1 MISFDHQGRRSKY
14 RVAGPCGHDGY
25 VLPTKAGQDGGYR
38 TLPAERSN
46 LLEDPR
52 TTLRR
57 ELREQAGHEARV

>member
-1 MISFDHQGRRSKY
+1 
-14 RVAGPCGHDGY
+14 
-25 VLPTKAGQDGGYR
+25 VLLTKAGQTGGYR

-57 ELREQAGHEARV
+57 ESLEEASHEARI

>member
-1 MISFDHQGRRSKY
+1 MISFDHQGRSFKY

-25 VLPTKAGQDGGYR
+25 VLLTKVGQDGGYR
-38 TLPAERSN
+38 TLPVERSN

-57 ELREQAGHEARV
+57 ELLEEAGHEARI